1 MLSIMVGILPGIVF
15 SVLIFLF
22 DQNRKSIKIPLLLMT
37 FFCGCLSS
45 YLCYRLEWHFGSY
58 FKKVAES
65 NLFEVFFYA
74 LFGVAI
80 FEEGSKLFFTLLFIL
95 LNKIAKKTNIITY
108 AVVTS
113 CGFLAFENAVFYSAK
128 YGLGTAISR
137 LFTSS
142 PSHICFAVVMGFILK
157 KILDKNANKLLI
169 LILAFFIPSV
179 IHAIYNMFLYQNIS
193 SLYIYTYCF
202 LLLLVAIC
210 ILIIRKIYFKDN
222 N

>member
-1 MLSIMVGILPGIVF
+1 MA
-15 SVLIFLF
+15 
-22 DQNRKSIKIPLLLMT
+22 

-58 FKKVAES
+58 FKKVADS
-65 NLFEVFFYA
+65 NLLEVFFYA

-80 FEEGSKLFFTLLFIL
+80 FEEGSKLFFSLLFIW
-95 LNKIAKKTNIITY
+95 LNKIRKKTNIITY

-113 CGFLAFENAVFYSAK
+113 CGFLAFENAVFYAAK
-128 YGLGTAISR
+128 YGLGCAVGR

-142 PSHICFAVVMGFILK
+142 PSHICFAVVMGFILCK
-157 KILDKNANKLLI
+157 FLDKNTNKLVL
-169 LILAFFIPSV
+169 LLLALFLPSV

-193 SLYIYTYCF
+193 SLYIYTHWFLF
-202 LLLLVAIC
+202 LLVVVC
-210 ILIIRKIYFKDN
+210 IFVVRKTYFKEN